1 MKNIVF
7 CGFGKLGKDCLV
19 ELIRKDFV
27 PSLILT
33 HKELLDE
40 SVDTFAINNN
50 LKYSYKDSRKNISEM
65 KKVLMAINPYC
76 LISVNYRYI
85 IPKDIFRIP
94 EYAVNIHGSL
104 LPKYRG
110 RTPHVW
116 SIINGEDYS
125 GITVHLIEEIVDT
138 GDIINQISVKIDE
151 DDTGYTLLKKY
162 EKLYPRFLIDS
173 LLRLE
178 ENIPL
183 IKQDE
188 RYANF
193 YGKRIPEMGYID
205 FNKNAK
211 DIINFIRAQANPY
224 PGAYYYLKNGRKVI
238 INQVVYDKLSN
249 GENLQIGVIE
259 LIKDNYYIKCKD
271 AILKLKDF
279 NVVSL

>member
-1 MKNIVF
+1 LKNIVF

-50 LKYSYKDSRKNISEM
+50 LKYSYKDSRKNISKM
-65 KKVLMAINPYC
+65 KKILMTINPYF

-85 IPKDIFRIP
+85 IPKDIFSIP

-125 GITVHLIEEIVDT
+125 GITAHLIEEIVDT

-188 RYANF
+188 RYASF
-193 YGKRIPEMGYID
+193 FGKRIPEMGYID

-238 INQVVYDKLSN
+238 INRVVYDKSSN

-259 LIKDNYYIKCKD
+259 LVKDNYYVKCKD

-279 NVVSL
+279 NVVS